1 MTGLLDDI
9 RVLDFTQMVAGP
21 VCTRM
26 MAELGAEV
34 IKVELAPNG
43 DHSRTLPAFRD
54 GRSAYFC
61 QHNRGKQSL
70 CLDIRKPEAAPLIR
84 ALIET
89 SDVMVENFS
98 PGAIARMG
106 FGWEVVKSIN
116 PRLIMCSISA
126 FGQAGPLRDLPGF
139 DYVAQAL
146 SGVTSM
152 VGDPDKPPALIGLA
166 PGDVGTGITALSA
179 INAALFRRERDGK
192 GRYIDISLL
201 DFYFHCHE
209 LNVQLA
215 SLGAWSPT
223 RTGSQHGAV
232 APLGIFATRT
242 GPIFLVVL
250 APMWLRL
257 LEAMRRPDLATDPRF
272 AAPADRVAH
281 REILAGIVQAWLD
294 TFENRDAALAA
305 LEAARVPV
313 APVLSVEEAMAHP
326 HLIERRTV
334 LDVEDP
340 VIGRF
345 QVPAS
350 PLRFPEEVQEEVG
363 RAPFMGE
370 HNAEI
375 LFRHAGIGERRLAEL
390 EKLGVILAEKRP
402 G

>member
-1 MTGLLDDI
+1 MTGLLDGI
-9 RVLDFTQMVAGP
+9 RVLDFTQMVSGP

-34 IKVELAPNG
+34 MKVELAPNG
-43 DHSRTLPAFRD
+43 DHGRTLPAFRN

-70 CLDIRKPEAAPLIR
+70 CLDIRKPEAAGLIR
-84 ALIET
+84 SLIANA
-89 SDVMVENFS
+89 DVVVENFS
-98 PGAIARMG
+98 PGAIGRMG
-106 FGWEVVKSIN
+106 FGWDVVKAIN
-116 PRLIMCSISA
+116 PRAIMCSISA
-126 FGQAGPLRDLPGF
+126 FGQTGPLRDLPGF
-139 DYVAQAL
+139 DYVAQAV

-152 VGDPDKPPALIGLA
+152 TGDPDRPPSLIGLA

-192 GRYIDISLL
+192 GRFIDISLL

-209 LNVQLA
+209 INVQVA
-215 SLGAWSPT
+215 SMGHWSPI
-223 RTGSQHGAV
+223 RSGSQHGAV
-232 APLGIFATRT
+232 TPIGIFATRT

-257 LEAMRRPDLATDPRF
+257 LEAMGRTDLAADPRF
-272 AAPADRVAH
+272 ADNAARVANK
-281 REILAGIVQAWLD
+281 ESLVGIIQSWLD
-294 TFENRDAALAA
+294 TFATRELALAA

-326 HLIERRTV
+326 HLIERKTV

-340 VIGRF
+340 VVGRF
-345 QVPAS
+345 QVPAG
-350 PLRFPEEVQEEVG
+350 PLRFPEEEQPAVG

-370 HNAEI
+370 HNAAI
-375 LFRHAGIGERRLAEL
+375 LSRHAGVSNAGIEELTSLGVLLAER
-390 EKLGVILAEKRP
+390 IPA
-402 G
+402 